1 MSGWVAGTP
10 LSSGVGRFMLPC
22 RASISIELLTSTG
35 SPAGADIRFKL
46 VVLFYY

>member
-22 RASISIELLTSTG
+22 RASISIALPTSAG
-35 SPAGADIRFKL
+35 RPAGVSIL
-46 VVLFYY
+46 